1 MKHLIWALL
10 CVGCGGSEFNADER
24 EATADGGNLEMSG
37 KPTGGAGGSAPLI
50 EGSGGTAGA
59 SDGSTGGSGAADAG
73 GSPEGGSGG
82 SDVGDAGG
90 TGGSGGSGGG
100 DACATGA
107 TRCSD
112 TQTEVCANGEWFPS
126 VGTCPNST
134 PVCLDGR
141 CVECTPGTEQCASP
155 TQPGICDATGSWAS
169 SGDACTGTTP
179 QCLSN
184 ECSACAT
191 AAYCPECSPL
201 SKCCREN
208 PAFPG
213 AIGSCGCFTG
223 TGCF

>member
-10 CVGCGGSEFNADER
+10 CVGCGGGEFNADER
-24 EATADGGNLEMSG
+24 EATADGGDLEMSS

-50 EGSGGTAGA
+50 GGSGGTAGL
-59 SDGSTGGSGAADAG
+59 SDEDAGGSGDVDAG

-82 SDVGDAGG
+82 SNVGDAGG
-90 TGGSGGSGGG
+90 TGGSDVGA
-100 DACATGA
+100 ACTTGE

-126 VGTCPNST
+126 VGTCPDST
-134 PVCLDGR
+134 PVCLEGR
-141 CVECTPGTEQCASP
+141 CVECSPGAEQCASP

-184 ECSACAT
+184 ECSACET